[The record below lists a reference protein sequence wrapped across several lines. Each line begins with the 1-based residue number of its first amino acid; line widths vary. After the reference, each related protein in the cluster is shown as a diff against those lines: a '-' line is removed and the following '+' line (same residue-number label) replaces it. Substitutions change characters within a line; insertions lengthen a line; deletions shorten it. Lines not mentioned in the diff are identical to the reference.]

1 MSEETPIDWCM
12 VNQLVKSEHQ
22 YLDAADL
29 PIDPMRMAWPFKT
42 DAERKL
48 IAKWM
53 KKQTKVRRIKFSE
66 FEEAPF

>member
-1 MSEETPIDWCM
+1 MVSEPPVDWFLI
-12 VNQLVKSEHQ
+12 NQLVEPEHQ
-22 YLDAADL
+22 YLDTANL